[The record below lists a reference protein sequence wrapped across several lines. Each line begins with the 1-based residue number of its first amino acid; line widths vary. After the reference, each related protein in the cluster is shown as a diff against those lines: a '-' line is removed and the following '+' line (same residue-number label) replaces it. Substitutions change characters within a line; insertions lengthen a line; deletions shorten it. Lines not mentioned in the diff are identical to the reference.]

1 MMKAQQKNVR
11 KVIAIALILVAIYLL
26 TGVATQVYQTIKL
39 EKEKEKIRQEL
50 EILKEENTKL
60 LANKKK
66 FEDPN
71 YIVTYAHGAYMFS
84 KEDESVFY
92 LPSTSADTPSATP
105 SATPAP
111 EVSSQPETTDKTEEE
126 KSEETPQPENSE
138 DNQTQES
145 EKKDEE

>member
-1 MMKAQQKNVR
+1 MMKARQKNVR

-26 TGVATQVYQTIKL
+26 TGVVTQVYQTIKL

-92 LPSTSADTPSATP
+92 LPSTSADTS
-105 SATPAP
+105 SDTPAP
-111 EVSSQPETTDKTEEE
+111 EVSSQPETTDKIEEE